1 MTRVAQDVI
10 PERALGGRPE
20 PGGRGGLVRA
30 IVGIVAALGVP
41 GVGARVMAVSAPVV
55 GSQVQGGRGLVADV
69 MLWGVGSR
77 DVHQE
82 AAGRVARGR
91 EVLGS
96 PVATGSPAMLGSLPV
111 RGSPAVLRG
120 LLMRG
125 GLGGT
130 GNPVVTGS
138 PVVLRRPVM
147 LGSPA
152 ATDGPVTL
160 GGPVVTGA
168 GRGSGALGAAQATVG
183 RQTGPLESGR
193 PGRPKRG
200 TVRGP
205 GRTVE
210 QRAGAGRGLGRS
222 GAGMAAGKAA
232 AALESVHLPPGV
244 PAMAER
250 VTRALGHRAAAVPG
264 RQAVAGLSRRAVA
277 APGRRAVAGLRRC
290 AADRAQT
297 GRGGSPVPGATIG
310 TRGGHPAGSG

>member
-1 MTRVAQDVI
+1 VTRVAQDVI
-10 PERALGGRPE
+10 PERALGGGPE
-20 PGGRGGLVRA
+20 PGGGLVRA

-41 GVGARVMAVSAPVV
+41 GVGARVMGVSAPVV
-55 GSQVQGGRGLVADV
+55 GGQVQGGRGLVADV

-82 AAGRVARGR
+82 AGRVARGR

-111 RGSPAVLRG
+111 TGSPAVLRR
-120 LLMRG
+120 LVVLG
-125 GLGGT
+125 GLGVT

-147 LGSPA
+147 RGSPA

-160 GGPVVTGA
+160 GSPVVTGA

-200 TVRGP
+200 TARGP

-222 GAGMAAGKAA
+222 GAGMAAGKAV
-232 AALESVHLPPGV
+232 AALESVHLTPGV

-277 APGRRAVAGLRRC
+277 APGRRAVAGLRRW

-297 GRGGSPVPGATIG
+297 GRGRSPVPGATTG

>member
-10 PERALGGRPE
+10 PERALGGQRE
-20 PGGRGGLVRA
+20 PGGGQVRA

-41 GVGARVMAVSAPVV
+41 GMGARVIVASAPVV
-55 GSQVQGGRGLVADV
+55 GGQVQGGPVRRGRGLIADV
-69 MLWGVGSR
+69 MLRGAGSR

-96 PVATGSPAMLGSLPV
+96 PVATGRPGALGGLPGT
-111 RGSPAVLRG
+111 GSPAVT
-120 LLMRG
+120 G
-125 GLGGT
+125 GLAVLGR
-130 GNPVVTGS
+130 PAVLGS
-138 PVVLRRPVM
+138 PVVLKRPVM

-152 ATDGPVTL
+152 VTDGPVVL
-160 GGPVVTGA
+160 GSPVVTGD

-183 RQTGPLESGR
+183 RHTGPLESGR
-193 PGRPKRG
+193 PGRVKRG
-200 TVRGP
+200 TARGP

-222 GAGMAAGKAA
+222 GAGMATGKAV

-250 VTRALGHRAAAVPG
+250 AARALGHRAAAVPG
-264 RQAVAGLSRRAVA
+264 R
-277 APGRRAVAGLRRC
+277 RAVAGLRRR

-297 GRGGSPVPGATIG
+297 GPGGSPVPGATIG